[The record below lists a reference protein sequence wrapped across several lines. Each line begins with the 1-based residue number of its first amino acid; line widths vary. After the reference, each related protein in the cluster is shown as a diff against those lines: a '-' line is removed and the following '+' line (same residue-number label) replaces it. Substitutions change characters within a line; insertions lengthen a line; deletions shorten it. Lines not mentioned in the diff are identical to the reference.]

1 MTRPRRAGPVF
12 FTMPAK
18 PKRGRPFLPPEQR
31 ASVYIPVRFT
41 RGQWAE
47 IERAA
52 VERGLPD
59 DFERAPLLRAL
70 ALEWAESEGK
80 PPPPKL

>member
-1 MTRPRRAGPVF
+1 
-12 FTMPAK
+12 MPAK
-18 PKRGRPFLPPEQR
+18 TKEKNLGGRPPLPPEQR

-80 PPPPKL
+80 PPPSMPLK